1 MRLQIRLVIA
11 FSLFSILASI
21 IVAGGMYAFARQQM
35 IEAHRQRLLDI
46 VSVAAQRIDGNQ
58 HALLRQPEQQN
69 SREYLQI
76 KNVLQEIRDSAS
88 DLRFVY
94 TMRYVPEDDQI
105 IFIVDA
111 ETSPEDISNLG
122 DVYEDLERDLL
133 ETLANLDQPFVEKEP
148 IVDRWGVWISAYA
161 PIYTSGGRKE
171 AILGID
177 MPLEQLQA
185 YQNQY
190 LFVAVL
196 MTLVTLPVMAGLG
209 WLVGGR
215 LAAPVNRLAQIT
227 QKLIEEDDLP
237 AVATGAMGN
246 AAEFHLLEKS
256 IVHLSKDFKQ
266 RIGGMQ
272 ELLDQNASQLSQRET
287 FLQVANELTRSIYI
301 SSDPQIFANQA
312 VELIQ
317 GRLKLYHVGL
327 FLVQAEQAVVTG
339 ERPIEWAVLKAAAGE
354 GALALLQRGLR
365 QVVPAGLVGW
375 SIANAEPRVAQSR
388 QGERLA
394 TGEDIRLT
402 TPEIPRTVSEAA
414 LPLRWGGQVIGA
426 LNLHS
431 QVENAF
437 GSKVIQE
444 AMVLA
449 DLIAAGLNQA
459 PASKEDLDNLRPDSV
474 DFSASSSSGQWMR
487 DLRQMFSER
496 AGWGYRAISGEEA
509 SYTRLYPGADDEWAE
524 HMRSAAQS
532 GQITIGEQGE
542 IAVPLLVRDQVMGVL
557 NIEPAMTSAA
567 QNHRSQWS
575 AEQIDILRAIA
586 EDIGQALE
594 AAYLY
599 QETRL
604 SAARQRLSS
613 EVAAQVRSS
622 LDLNAVLQIAARQ
635 IGEKL
640 GPALQIE
647 ELEIALGDETM
658 RLSSEPRKGQG

>member
-1 MRLQIRLVIA
+1 MRLQTRLAIA
-11 FSLFSILASI
+11 FSLFSVLASI
-21 IVAGGMYAFARQQM
+21 IVASGMYAFARQQM

-46 VSVAAQRIDGNQ
+46 VSVAAQRVDGNQ

-76 KNVLQEIRDSAS
+76 KSVLQEIRDSAT

-94 TMRYVPEDDQI
+94 TMRYIPEDDQI

-122 DVYEDLERDLL
+122 DVYEELERDLL

-190 LFVAVL
+190 LFIAVL
-196 MTLVTLPVMAGLG
+196 MTLVSLPVMAGLG

-215 LAAPVNRLAQIT
+215 LAAPVSRLTQNS
-227 QKLIEEDDLP
+227 QKLVDEDDLP
-237 AVATGAMGN
+237 TVMTGAMGN
-246 AAEFHLLEKS
+246 AVEFHLLEKS
-256 IVHLSKDFKQ
+256 IVHLSKYFKQ

-272 ELLDQNASQLSQRET
+272 ELLDQSTSQLSQRET

-317 GRLKLYHVGL
+317 QRLKLYHVGL

-388 QGERLA
+388 QGE
-394 TGEDIRLT
+394 DIRLT

-437 GSKVIQE
+437 GSKAIQE

-459 PASKEDLDNLRPDSV
+459 PASKEDVDSLRLDSG
-474 DFSASSSSGQWMR
+474 DFSGGSSGQWMR

-496 AGWGYRAISGEEA
+496 AGWGYRANSGEEA
-509 SYTRLYPGADDEWAE
+509 SYTDDEWAE

-532 GQITIGEQGE
+532 GQITVGEQGE

-557 NIEPAMTSAA
+557 NIEPGTSAA
-567 QNHRSQWS
+567 GNHRSQWS

-613 EVAAQVRSS
+613 EVATQVRSS

-658 RLSSEPRKGQG
+658 RLTSEPRRGQG